1 MHLIKR
7 QKTGAGFSIV
17 PRGGNFKRLMRGKTA
32 GYGIGE
38 EVFNNDLGMKNPIK
52 QLTQKMNHISI
63 KSSKPKK
70 YISLNL

>member
-17 PRGGNFKRLMRGKTA
+17 PRNGNYKKLMRSKTA

-38 EVFNNDLGMKNPIK
+38 EVFTNDLGMKNPIK
-52 QLTQKMNHISI
+52 HLTQKMNHITV

>member
-1 MHLIKR
+1 MHLIFR

-17 PRGGNFKRLMRGKTA
+17 PRNGNFKRLMRGKTA

-38 EVFNNDLGMKNPIK
+38 EVFKKDIGMQSPIK
-52 QLTQKMNHISI
+52 NLTQKMTHLTLKPA
-63 KSSKPKK
+63 KSKK

>member
-1 MHLIKR
+1 
-7 QKTGAGFSIV
+7 
-17 PRGGNFKRLMRGKTA
+17 MRNKTA

-38 EVFNNDLGMKNPIK
+38 EVFKNDLGMKSPIRN
-52 QLTQKMNHISI
+52 LTQKMSHISV